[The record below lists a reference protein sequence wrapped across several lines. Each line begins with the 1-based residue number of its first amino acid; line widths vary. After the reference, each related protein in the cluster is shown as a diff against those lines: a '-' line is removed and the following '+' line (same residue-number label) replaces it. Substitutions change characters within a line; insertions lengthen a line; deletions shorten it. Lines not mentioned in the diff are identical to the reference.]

1 MAADLLERVRA
12 ELDARLAELRPA
24 VAEYD
29 RLLGATDMLRADGA
43 TIGPR
48 LAAKPRA
55 SSKPRAATKPPST
68 KPRAASKPRAGSKPR
83 TAAAKP
89 GAASKPRAAA
99 GKPRASTKPRA
110 AAKPRAA
117 GKPRAGA
124 TRAPARMGAGEQ
136 AIVAALEHGS
146 HTVGELGVVTAMSG
160 ADIRQSA
167 RRLLAAGKVVRA
179 KRDGR
184 AAYALQ
190 GFA

>member
-29 RLLGATDMLRADGA
+29 RLLGATDLLRADGA
-43 TIGPR
+43 AIGPR
-48 LAAKPRA
+48 LAAKRRASTKPGASTKPRTAKRRAAAAKPRTTNPRA
-55 SSKPRAATKPPST
+55 AATKP
-68 KPRAASKPRAGSKPR
+68 RV
-83 TAAAKP
+83 
-89 GAASKPRAAA
+89 ASKPRAAVA
-99 GKPRASTKPRA
+99 KPRASNKPRA

-117 GKPRAGA
+117 SKARAAA
-124 TRAPARMGAGEQ
+124 TPARLGAGER

-167 RRLLAAGKVVRA
+167 RRLLATGKVVRT